1 MSSMLTV
8 ILSVILSEIFSD
20 FKTSISEEER
30 ICKLL
35 VYQRTRPLATVTDC
49 FLNSLRGL
57 KYIVM
62 PSFAALS

>member
-30 ICKLL
+30 FANFLFISASL
-35 VYQRTRPLATVTDC
+35 PLATVTDC

>member
-8 ILSVILSEIFSD
+8 IFSVILSEIFSD

-30 ICKLL
+30 FANFLFISASL
-35 VYQRTRPLATVTDC
+35 PLATVTDY